1 MDDTSPED
9 TRVRHEELLE
19 RLSLLADSAD
29 LDQAQRELARAWR
42 RRLEAV
48 EARVRAPL
56 SVAFLAQVGRGK
68 STLIAAATGLRLPEE
83 GSPKRWSVL
92 PVGDGRT
99 TLGETRI
106 EFHDRDDILL
116 RVEPIAERELR
127 MELRLFARDLW
138 KSNVG
143 KGDASSGDGSAG
155 EELYG
160 MLRAWL
166 VPGEGDRRKVLN
178 ELSRAAVGAEALEQ
192 ELLSRIDLE
201 QRNAVFERSFA
212 RDREGLTGLRDAL
225 RALMRGELPDAP
237 APQVVRLRLPRNE
250 LGKAV
255 DAIIDTQG
263 IDATAT
269 AVLIGGRP
277 DLQERLADP
286 DTLLVL
292 CSEFGSA
299 PDLVT
304 LELLRAL
311 GEEETSTRAWRM
323 VIVDDRDLADDP
335 SERAR
340 EERERT
346 ERIEQC
352 RDRLRREGLPVED
365 GNVVAIDA
373 RQDAEVLQG
382 HLAQMVDEERH
393 RRVETW
399 RETLRATHAATSALH
414 DVDVAARQ
422 RELDLRLWWAWDAV
436 LAEAPDGPIDG
447 LMVLADLIEEGAHTQ
462 HWSHLY
468 AASRRRG
475 RYGRLRL
482 DLLGAKR
489 AAMLDTS
496 PHISA
501 LKAFAAVLERFS
513 GDLQGYSRLRYN
525 ELVFA
530 ATDIVNDNIE
540 AWRQAFSRYFESP
553 DSDDLWLWC
562 ENRWGQGQ
570 GYVKDVAERFRQ
582 EAQRKPLQLD
592 EGAQPILPNDILPPR
607 PPLFSLRKIE
617 VRNFRG
623 ITHRSIPIA
632 PTTTVLVGDN
642 GLGKTGWLEAI
653 AASVGV
659 LLPGMGAGPAPALS
673 KNDVRQV
680 IRRLDLVADRQPQL
694 PMTLEVEATVQ
705 GRPLRWVRR
714 MDVLDDDAVVTDDEG
729 LQVMAQKIG
738 EEIRAHFN
746 SQLPV
751 LAYYGTKRLWPTDIE
766 PNGARR
772 EVSTRLDGYRDC
784 LEAASTHQFMQ
795 DWVRHYTMV
804 GLQHGKPVPQLQAIE
819 RAVVCCVEEA
829 ERFYYDLA
837 LEDLVLV
844 LRDGSTQPFR
854 TLSDGYRNI
863 VAMVADIAWRASAL
877 NPQLRDRAPALAEGV
892 VLIDEIDLHLHPR
905 WQRRV
910 LADLRRAFPRLQ
922 IITTTHSP
930 FIIQSLEPG
939 QLVNLDPTADEDAPY
954 ANESPEDI
962 AEHIM
967 GVDVPQRSERRTRE
981 YEVAK
986 RYYELLERFPKADEA
1001 ELAKAKDELDE
1012 LLAPYSD
1019 NQAFVAFLEL
1029 KRAAAEAT
1037 RR

>member
-1 MDDTSPED
+1 MSAEP
-9 TRVRHEELLE
+9 TRNLHARHEDLLA
-19 RLSLLADSAD
+19 RLSLLADSPE
-29 LDQAQRELARAWR
+29 LDHGQRELARAWR
-42 RRLEAV
+42 NRLETVA
-48 EARVRAPL
+48 ARVLAPL
-56 SVAFLAQVGRGK
+56 SVSFLAQVGRGK

-83 GSPKRWSVL
+83 GGPKRWAVL

-106 EFHDRDDILL
+106 EFHDREDILL

-138 KSNVG
+138 KAN
-143 KGDASSGDGSAG
+143 ASKAAAPTSGDGQAG

-166 VPGEGDRRKVLN
+166 VPGEGDRREVLN
-178 ELSRAAVGAEALEQ
+178 ELAHAAADADALEQ
-192 ELLSRIDLE
+192 ELLSRIDLA
-201 QRNAVFERSFA
+201 QRSAVLQRSFA
-212 RDREGLTGLRDAL
+212 GDREGLTALRDAL

-237 APQVVRLRLPRNE
+237 APQVVRLQLPRSD
-250 LGKAV
+250 LGATV
-255 DAIIDTQG
+255 GTIIDTQG
-263 IDATAT
+263 IDATAS
-269 AVLIGGRP
+269 ALLIRGRP

-311 GEEETSTRAWRM
+311 VEDGTSARAWRL
-323 VIVDDRDLADDP
+323 VIVDDREIEVDP
-335 SERAR
+335 GERAR
-340 EERERT
+340 QERERT
-346 ERIEQC
+346 ERVEQC
-352 RDRLRREGLPVED
+352 RDRLRREGLPAET
-365 GNVVAIDA
+365 GSVVAIDA
-373 RQDAEVLQG
+373 RRDAELLRGVIAQ
-382 HLAQMVDEERH
+382 LAAEERQ
-393 RRVETW
+393 RRTETW
-399 RETLRATHAATSALH
+399 CEALQATSDAISSLP
-414 DVDVAARQ
+414 DVDLAARA
-422 RELDLRLWWAWDAV
+422 RERDLRLWWAWDAA
-436 LAEAPDGPIDG
+436 LAETPAEPIDG
-447 LMVLADLIEEGAHTQ
+447 LAVLADLIEERTHVQ
-462 HWSHLY
+462 HWSHIY

-475 RYGRLRL
+475 QYRGLRL
-482 DLLGAKR
+482 DLLGASR
-489 AAMLDTS
+489 AATMATT
-496 PHISA
+496 PYIAA
-501 LKAFAAVLERFS
+501 LKGFAEVLDGSS
-513 GDLQGYSRLRYN
+513 GDIQGYWTLPYN
-525 ELVFA
+525 ELVLATNDIA
-530 ATDIVNDNIE
+530 AVNS
-540 AWRQAFSRYFESP
+540 AVWRLAFSRYFESS
-553 DSDDLWLWC
+553 DADDLWIWC
-562 ENRWGQGQ
+562 EARWGQGP

-582 EAQRKPLQLD
+582 QAKLKPLYLD
-592 EGAQPILPNDILPPR
+592 EVPQAAPHFLPPR
-607 PPLFSLRKIE
+607 PSLLSLRKID

-653 AASVGV
+653 AACVGV
-659 LLPGMGAGPAPALS
+659 LLPGMGAGPAPKLS

-680 IRRLDLVADRQPQL
+680 IQQLGGVADRQHQL
-694 PMTLEVEATVQ
+694 PMTLDVEAEVQ
-705 GRPLRWVRR
+705 GRSLRWSRR
-714 MDVLDDDAVVTDDEG
+714 MDVLDDEAVVTDDSG

-738 EEIRAHFN
+738 DEIRTH
-746 SQLPV
+746 SKRQLPV
-751 LAYYGTKRLWPTDIE
+751 LAYYGTQRLWPTNIE
-766 PNGARR
+766 PNGGRR

-795 DWVRHYTMV
+795 DWVRHYTFV
-804 GLQHGKPVPQLQAIE
+804 GLQRGEPMPQLQAIE

-829 ERFYYDLA
+829 DRFYYDLN

-844 LRDGSTQPFR
+844 LRDGTTQPFR
-854 TLSDGYRNI
+854 TLSDGFRNI

-939 QLVNLDPTADEDAPY
+939 QLVNLDPTAEDAPY

-962 AEHIM
+962 AERIM
-967 GVDVPQRSERRTRE
+967 GVTLPQRSERRRRE

-986 RYYELLERFPKADEA
+986 RYYDLLERVPQADEA
-1001 ELAKAKDELDE
+1001 ELAEVKRELDE
-1012 LLAPYSD
+1012 LLGPYSD

-1029 KRAAAEAT
+1029 KRAAAEAK
-1037 RR
+1037 RS